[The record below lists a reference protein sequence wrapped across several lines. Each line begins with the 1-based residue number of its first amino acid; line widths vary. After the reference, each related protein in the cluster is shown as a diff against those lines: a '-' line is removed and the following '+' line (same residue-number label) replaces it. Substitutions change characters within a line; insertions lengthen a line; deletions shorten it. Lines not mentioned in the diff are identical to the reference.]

1 MNYPSM
7 RSSRTGRVLLP
18 RLIADTDR
26 AIDSMIAG
34 SASRAADRVRPRMH
48 FRNLDLNLLVALD
61 TLLRERNITLAG
73 KRLHLTQ
80 SAMSG
85 ALSRLREYFGDELLV
100 QVGRRMVP
108 TPLGE
113 SLAEPVRSA
122 LLNIQATIATQA
134 TFDPATSKRHF
145 KLMMSDYAATVLM
158 SLALPRIE
166 TLAPGVRVDVLSNDV
181 DSTTEELER
190 GSVDFL
196 IMPERYLPKGH
207 PNERLFED
215 EFVCIAWKDNP
226 RIPAGGGLSLET
238 YLALGHVVA
247 QFGTARGVMFDEW
260 VVEGLGLD
268 RRVEVVVM
276 NFTAVFPSIVGS
288 QRIATVHRRH
298 AQFYAQYLPIS
309 LFDVPLQTP
318 RLAEALQWHRHFD
331 TDAAVCWMRGV
342 LREAAREM
350 ETRFEA
356 LSSTRA
362 RPSPPSMSRNPP
374 KRFFPA

>member
-1 MNYPSM
+1 L
-7 RSSRTGRVLLP
+7 G
-18 RLIADTDR
+18 IA
-26 AIDSMIAG
+26 
-34 SASRAADRVRPRMH
+34 VH

-108 TPLGE
+108 TALGE
-113 SLAEPVRSA
+113 SLAEPVRNA
-122 LLNIQATIATQA
+122 LLNIQATIATK
-134 TFDPATSKRHF
+134 TVFDPATSKRHF

-166 TLAPGVRVDVLSNDV
+166 ALAPRVRVDVLSNDV
-181 DSTTEELER
+181 DSPSEDLER
-190 GSVDFL
+190 GTVDFL
-196 IMPERYLPKGH
+196 IMPERYLPKEH

-215 EFVCIAWKDNP
+215 EFVGVAWKDNP
-226 RIPAGGGLSLET
+226 RIPADGGLPLET
-238 YLALGHVVA
+238 YLALGHVVV

-276 NFTAVFPSIVGS
+276 NFTAVFPSVVGS

-298 AQFYAQYLPIS
+298 AQFYAQYLPIR
-309 LFDVPLQTP
+309 LFDLPLETP
-318 RLAEALQWHRHFD
+318 RLAEAVQWHRHFD
-331 TDAAVCWMRGV
+331 ADAAVLWMRRA
-342 LREAAREM
+342 LHQAAREM
-350 ETRFEA
+350 EARFEA
-356 LSSTRA
+356 LPSMHAASGS
-362 RPSPPSMSRNPP
+362 RPSPRSMSRNPP

>member
-1 MNYPSM
+1 
-7 RSSRTGRVLLP
+7 V
-18 RLIADTDR
+18 
-26 AIDSMIAG
+26 
-34 SASRAADRVRPRMH
+34 H

-113 SLAEPVRSA
+113 SLAEPVRNT
-122 LLNIQATIATQA
+122 LLNIQATIATK
-134 TFDPATSKRHF
+134 TVFDPASSKRHF

-166 TLAPGVRVDVLSNDV
+166 TLAPRIRVDVLSNDV
-181 DSTTEELER
+181 DSPSEELER

-196 IMPERYLPKGH
+196 IMPERYLLKGH

-215 EFVCIAWKDNP
+215 EFVCVAWNANP
-226 RIPAGGGLSLET
+226 RIPAGTTALSLEA
-238 YLALGHVVA
+238 YLGLGHVVV

-260 VVEGLGLD
+260 VVEGLGLE

-276 NFTAVFPSIVGS
+276 NFTSVFPSVVGS

-298 AQFYAQYLPIS
+298 AQFYAQYLPIR
-309 LFDVPLQTP
+309 LLEVPLQTP
-318 RLAEALQWHRHFD
+318 RLAEAAQWHRHFD
-331 TDAAVCWMRGV
+331 ADTAVLWMRGV
-342 LREAAREM
+342 LHEAARDM
-350 ETRFEA
+350 EARFQE
-356 LSSTRA
+356 
-362 RPSPPSMSRNPP
+362 RPSSHTLSAGRPSSRSMSANPP
-374 KRFFPA
+374 KRFFRS

>member
-1 MNYPSM
+1 M
-7 RSSRTGRVLLP
+7 RLRAGVRVSSYF
-18 RLIADTDR
+18 R
-26 AIDSMIAG
+26 AEEAL
-34 SASRAADRVRPRMH
+34 AVH

-85 ALSRLREYFGDELLV
+85 ALARLREYFGDELLV

-113 SLAEPVRSA
+113 SLAEPVRNA
-122 LLNIQATIATQA
+122 LLNIQATIATR
-134 TFDPATSKRHF
+134 TVFDPASSKRHF

-166 TLAPGVRVDVLSNDV
+166 ALAPRVRVDVLSNDV
-181 DSTTEELER
+181 DSPTEELER

-226 RIPAGGGLSLET
+226 RIPAEGLSLET
-238 YLALGHVVA
+238 YLALGHVVV
-247 QFGTARGVMFDEW
+247 QFGTARGVMLDEW
-260 VVEGLGLD
+260 AVEGLGLE

-298 AQFYAQYLPIS
+298 AQFYAQYLPIR

-318 RLAEALQWHRHFD
+318 RLAEAMQWHRHFD
-331 TDAAVCWMRGV
+331 ADTAVLWMRSV
-342 LREAAREM
+342 LNEAARDM
-350 ETRFEA
+350 EARFEA
-356 LSSTRA
+356 RSTMRVA
-362 RPSPPSMSRNPP
+362 SESGPSPRSMSRNPP

>member
-1 MNYPSM
+1 
-7 RSSRTGRVLLP
+7 
-18 RLIADTDR
+18 
-26 AIDSMIAG
+26 
-34 SASRAADRVRPRMH
+34 MH

-61 TLLRERNITLAG
+61 TLLRERNITRAG

-108 TPLGE
+108 TALGE
-113 SLAEPVRSA
+113 SLAEPVRDA
-122 LLNIQATIATQA
+122 LLNIQATIATK
-134 TFDPATSKRHF
+134 TVFEPETSKRQF

-166 TLAPGVRVDVLSNDV
+166 ALAPRVRIDVLSNDV
-181 DSTTEELER
+181 DSPSEDLER

-196 IMPERYLPKGH
+196 IMPERYLPKDH

-215 EFVCIAWKDNP
+215 EFVCIAWKENP
-226 RIPAGGGLSLET
+226 RIAADAGLSLET
-238 YLALGHVVA
+238 YLALGHVVV

-260 VVEGLGLD
+260 IVEGLGLD

-276 NFTAVFPSIVGS
+276 NFTSVFPSVVGS

-298 AQFYAQYLPIS
+298 AQFYAQYLPIR
-309 LFDVPLQTP
+309 LFDLPLQTP
-318 RLAEALQWHRHFD
+318 RLAEAVQWHRHFD
-331 TDAAVCWMRGV
+331 ADAAVLWMRGV
-342 LREAAREM
+342 LHEAAREM
-350 ETRFEA
+350 DTRFEE
-356 LSSTRA
+356 LSSRRVA
-362 RPSPPSMSRNPP
+362 SARRPSSPSMSANPP
-374 KRFFPA
+374 KRFFRS